1 MKFNAKKIRLAL
13 GVLPSIVMVLIPL
26 KVNSMG
32 EEPSFHDGGAHDHI
46 YEINTRYNLYKV
58 CENDFDGFA
67 SKISGNDYSYHS
79 LRQDLQA
86 ALITRATSGEMA
98 FKILTP
104 QMPEKFN
111 SKRVT
116 LFYYSNIN
124 LTNREPFDIK
134 VNGQPLLTFTARED
148 GTLKILE
155 NPGEGNANYILIKR
169 DIHQDGVGVFRLT
182 IPVSM
187 LKGGESAQIEFCGHH
202 KESQSWFMIFK
213 AKKALE
219 HLKIAA
225 EKETSFSI
233 RQIGK
238 LLYIDAPAHFAGKQ
252 VSLVCDGKE
261 SAKVVFK
268 QQGDLAKASVQ
279 MNSPKKSFRIV
290 YGKEFLK
297 INFKNGDG
305 IIRDSEVR
313 GEFLVHYQT
322 TYKGDWSASIS
333 KLYKP
338 TLLGA
343 FTDFFDRR
351 NENGKV
357 SIINSSH
364 QDIAWVDRPEVCII
378 LRDTLL
384 LTPVIRD
391 AFIRPD
397 YAFDVEDGLILR
409 EYLNRHP
416 DAKDK
421 ITTLL
426 NKKLLSVG
434 ATYNCPY
441 EDMFDAEDLVRQLY
455 LGKKWVKKTFG
466 GYDSKVYW
474 NVDVPGKTLQFPQI
488 LKKAG
493 VDYMVIS
500 RHAKGMFNWESPDG
514 SAVFTYSPGHYGN
527 DLIPLSRDMS
537 QKIQYGAEQVTYWDP
552 FFQKSKNTTPLLSS
566 ADMIPAIDY
575 SDFIDTW
582 NNFEN
587 IWDNEGEEQPV
598 YLPHME
604 VMTVDEFMPLAK
616 KNAKNIKT
624 IRGERP
630 NVWVYIHGPA
640 HHKAITASRQA
651 SKLLPAAEKFLSI
664 ANILDPL
671 RAPYPFE
678 TFDEAWQSKIYPD
691 HGWGGHD
698 GDVTDGL
705 FKEELVK
712 SRALGVNL
720 LEKGTGFIA
729 SQINTNE
736 DMGIPVVL
744 FNSLSWVRNDPVT
757 FTIQLPESE
766 AWTLNILNSEGSY
779 EESQLNHVEHYE
791 NGSIKRANITFIA
804 TDVPSVGYKTY
815 YVDTSSNRLESI
827 HDKSMK
833 PVYENEFYHI
843 TFGKGGLAQ
852 IYDKELKRNLFK
864 PGSFLGGEIFT
875 LRSVGNGAGEFGDIQ
890 QPDLE
895 GFDKVGLHE
904 PEWTMVENGDVYTTY
919 RLRQAVLHAIV
930 EQDVT
935 IFHQLKRVFF
945 ETKLLN
951 WSGELYRE
959 FRTAFPVSM
968 DSTATIAYE
977 VPFGTVKV
985 GQDEIKTAGER
996 YTPLCKDV
1004 HPRAIMDWISAS
1016 DENMSIVLSSSVAA
1030 ADWIDPTLNSGSP
1043 VLQHILLASRT
1054 SCHWEGNEY
1063 SQGGDHYFSSI
1074 LTSNATGK
1082 ISGTRIAEQHNDP
1095 ISIILN
1101 PDKSTKASLPEKA
1114 SFFSISEPNVIVT
1127 TIKKAEDS
1135 KKLIIRMYDAEGR
1148 SSDVHLSSFFD
1159 ISKLEQTNL
1168 IEENPVPVSKLI
1180 VPKFAI
1186 ETFSFD
1192 AKQ

>member
-1 MKFNAKKIRLAL
+1 MFNSTKFSSTLSAL
-13 GVLPSIVMVLIPL
+13 TFFTMVLVMSVKLPA
-26 KVNSMG
+26 MG
-32 EEPSFHDGGAHDHI
+32 ERPFFHDGGAHDHI
-46 YEINTRYNLYKV
+46 YEINTRYNLYDV
-58 CENDFDGFA
+58 CKNDLEGYA
-67 SKISGNDYSYHS
+67 KKIGGNDYDYHS

-86 ALITRATSGEMA
+86 ALISRATTGKMA
-98 FKILTP
+98 FEVLTP
-104 QMPEKFN
+104 KLPEKFT
-111 SKRVT
+111 SESVT
-116 LFYYSNIN
+116 FFYYSNIN

-134 VNGQPLLTFTARED
+134 VNGQPLLTFIARED
-148 GTLKILE
+148 GTLNILD
-155 NPGEGNANYILIKR
+155 NPGEGNAIYVLIKR
-169 DIHQDGVGVFRLT
+169 DIHQDGVGAFRLT

-187 LKGGESAQIEFCGHH
+187 LKAGEPAGIEFCGHQ
-202 KESQSWFMIFK
+202 KNSQSWFMIFK
-213 AKKALE
+213 AVKALE
-219 HLKIAA
+219 HLKMAA
-225 EKETSFSI
+225 ENETSFSI
-233 RQIGK
+233 KQQESK
-238 LLYIDAPAHFAGKQ
+238 LYIDAPAHFAGKQ
-252 VSLVCDGKE
+252 IFVVCDGKE
-261 SAKVVFK
+261 SSKVIFHK
-268 QQGDLAKASVQ
+268 QGELAKASIQ
-279 MNSPKKSFRIV
+279 INPPKGTFRIV
-290 YGKEFLK
+290 YGKEFLE
-297 INFKNGDG
+297 INFEKGDG
-305 IIRDSEVR
+305 IVRDTEVR
-313 GEFLVHYQT
+313 GDFLIHYQT
-322 TYKGDWSASIS
+322 QYKGEWTASIS

-351 NENGKV
+351 NENGLV

-391 AFIRPD
+391 AFIRAD

-426 NKKLLSVG
+426 NKQLLSVG

-441 EDMFDAEDLVRQLY
+441 EDMYDAEDLVRQLY

-514 SAVFTYSPGHYGN
+514 SSVFTYSPGHYGN

-537 QKIQYGAEQVTYWDP
+537 QKIQYGAEQVNFWNP
-552 FFQKSKNTTPLLSS
+552 FFQKDKNATPLLSS

-582 NNFEN
+582 NNFET
-587 IWDNEGEEQPV
+587 IWDNEGSERPV
-598 YLPHME
+598 HLPFME
-604 VMTVDEFMPLAK
+604 VMTVDEFMPLAEQ
-616 KNAKNIKT
+616 NAKNIKT

-640 HHKAITASRQA
+640 HHEAITASRQA

-664 ANILDPL
+664 ASVLDPL
-671 RAPYPFE
+671 KAPYPFE
-678 TFDEAWQSKIYPD
+678 SFDEAWQSKIYPD

-698 GDVTDGL
+698 GDITDGL

-712 SRALGVNL
+712 SRTLGQNL
-720 LEKGTGFIA
+720 LNKGTGFIA
-729 SQINTNE
+729 SQIVTNE
-736 DMGIPVVL
+736 DIGIPVIL
-744 FNSLSWVRNDPVT
+744 FNSLSWVRTDPVT
-757 FTIQLPESE
+757 ITIQLP
-766 AWTLNILNSEGSY
+766 AGKARDLKILNSERK
-779 EESQLNHVEHYE
+779 EEASQLTNIDHYKD
-791 NGSIKRANITFIA
+791 GSIKKADITFIA
-804 TDVPSVGYKTY
+804 TDIPSVGYKTY
-815 YVDTSSNRLESI
+815 YVDSSSNRLESTQN
-827 HDKSMK
+827 KSMES
-833 PVYENEFYHI
+833 VYENGYYRI
-843 TFGKGGLAQ
+843 TFDKGGIAQ

-864 PGSFLGGEIFT
+864 TGSFLGGEIFT

-895 GFDKVGLHE
+895 GFDKVSFHDSK
-904 PEWTMVENGDVYTTY
+904 WTVVENGDVYTTY
-919 RLRQAVLHAIV
+919 RIRQALLHAIV

-959 FRTAFPVSM
+959 FRTAFPVNM

-985 GQDEIKTAGER
+985 GQDEIETAGDR

-1004 HPRAIMDWISAS
+1004 HPRAIMDWMSAS
-1016 DENMSIVLSSSVAA
+1016 DEKMTIVLSSSVAA
-1030 ADWIDPTLNSGSP
+1030 ADWIDPTKETGNP

-1063 SQGGDHYFSSI
+1063 SQGGDHYYSNI
-1074 LTSNATGK
+1074 LTSNETGH
-1082 ISGTRIAEQHNDP
+1082 ISGTRVAKQHNDP
-1095 ISIILN
+1095 ISVVIN
-1101 PDKSTKASLPEKA
+1101 PDKSAKASLPEKA
-1114 SFFSISEPNVIVT
+1114 SFFSIDHPNVIVT

-1135 KKLIIRMYDAEGR
+1135 DKMIIRMYDAEGQ
-1148 SSDVHLSSFFD
+1148 STDIQLSSFFD
-1159 ISKLEQTNL
+1159 VSQLEHTNL
-1168 IEENPVPVSKLI
+1168 LEENPVPVSRLTI
-1180 VPKFAI
+1180 PKYAI

-1192 AKQ
+1192 VK